1 MFYLYDLQDFVMKCE
16 CGNIARVGWP
26 GMTCVCCE
34 SPRSGGSL
42 EWGGLVGLRAGEP
55 PGKSPLP
62 FPQQLPRLLLYLP
75 LLPLILFDISSC
87 NFLQNSF
94 LWLLSIWEV
103 FFPLL
108 HLHHLHLEQ
117 LVILLLRICTEK
129 EGGFV
134 IISIKK

>member
-1 MFYLYDLQDFVMKCE
+1 MFYLYGLQDFVMKCE

-42 EWGGLVGLRAGEP
+42 EWGGGLVGLRVESHLGRVRCRFLCSFPGSHRLP
-55 PGKSPLP
+55 PPSSAHPPPHL
-62 FPQQLPRLLLYLP
+62 QLQLLAKQSLMVAVHLGG
-75 LLPLILFDISSC
+75 
-87 NFLQNSF
+87 FL
-94 LWLLSIWEV
+94 
-103 FFPLL
+103 PLL
-108 HLHHLHLEQ
+108 HLHLQQ
-117 LVILLLRICTEK
+117 LVILLLRICTEE

>member
-1 MFYLYDLQDFVMKCE
+1 MFYLCGLQDFVMKCE

-42 EWGGLVGLRAGEP
+42 EWGGLESWRATWEESAAVSSAASQAP
-55 PGKSPLP
+55 PLP
-62 FPQQLPRLLLYLP
+62 LPSSAHPLRHLQLQLLAKQ
-75 LLPLILFDISSC
+75 
-87 NFLQNSF
+87 FLMAAVHLGGS
-94 LWLLSIWEV
+94 L
-103 FFPLL
+103 PLL
-108 HLHHLHLEQ
+108 HLHLQQ
-117 LVILLLRICTEK
+117 LVILLLRICTEE

>member
-1 MFYLYDLQDFVMKCE
+1 MFYLYGLQDFVMKCE

-42 EWGGLVGLRAGEP
+42 EWAGGLESLRATWEESAAVSSAASQAP
-55 PGKSPLP
+55 PLP
-62 FPQQLPRLLLYLP
+62 PPSSAHPLPHLQLLLLAKQS
-75 LLPLILFDISSC
+75 LMVAVHLGG
-87 NFLQNSF
+87 FL
-94 LWLLSIWEV
+94 
-103 FFPLL
+103 PLL
-108 HLHHLHLEQ
+108 HLHLQQ
-117 LVILLLRICTEK
+117 LVILLLRICTEE

>member
-1 MFYLYDLQDFVMKCE
+1 MFYLYGLQDFVMKCE

-42 EWGGLVGLRAGEP
+42 EWAGGLESWRATWEESAAVSSAASQAP
-55 PGKSPLP
+55 PLP
-62 FPQQLPRLLLYLP
+62 PPSLMVAVHLGG
-75 LLPLILFDISSC
+75 
-87 NFLQNSF
+87 FL
-94 LWLLSIWEV
+94 
-103 FFPLL
+103 PLL
-108 HLHHLHLEQ
+108 HLHLQQ
-117 LVILLLRICTEK
+117 LVILLLRICTEE

>member
-1 MFYLYDLQDFVMKCE
+1 MFYLYGLQDFVMKCE

-42 EWGGLVGLRAGEP
+42 EWAGLVGLRAGEP

-62 FPQQLPRLLLYLP
+62 FPLQLSQAPPLPPPSSAHPPPHLQLQLLAKQFFMVAVHLGG
-75 LLPLILFDISSC
+75 
-87 NFLQNSF
+87 
-94 LWLLSIWEV
+94 

-108 HLHHLHLEQ
+108 HLHIQQ
-117 LVILLLRICTEK
+117 LVILLLRICTEE